1 MGTEMSDNPY
11 EDTLAATLREIHR
24 ALHEGLMPSVSS
36 IDTAIELL
44 TRYEAENLHR
54 TLVQDRTAIAC
65 SWSVAGWNVVFR
77 DVIDRKARPSEMV
90 SDLERNNRY
99 PGILFEM
106 GMRKLAL
113 RDDPIFADV
122 DISLLVKR
130 GYVAEVQIQSLDGAE
145 GGYAITS
152 KGVRCLRQKGILQK
166 ASHLKK
172 VPSFPTQFAIPF
184 ADWSKLAASRA
195 YLLQKYYAAI
205 RLEEA
210 GYDGRNLLFTFYG
223 SSQMVFGCRIDGR
236 TDTRYEFAVLFE
248 DKPEESELEVLRS
261 VCDKED
267 VSELKLIAQ
276 CRKDAVKLQE
286 LLRLDDSVV
295 GKVTTYVLN
304 GESA

>member
-1 MGTEMSDNPY
+1 MGTEMSGNSY
-11 EDTLAATLREIHR
+11 EDTLAVTLCEIQR
-24 ALHEGLMPSVSS
+24 ALHEGLMPNVSS
-36 IDTAIELL
+36 INTAIELL
-44 TRYEAENLHR
+44 TRYEAENPHL
-54 TLVQDRTAIAC
+54 TLVQDKKAIAC
-65 SWSVAGWNVVFR
+65 SWSVDGWSVVFR

-90 SDLERNNRY
+90 SDLEKNDRY

-106 GMRKLAL
+106 GTRKLAL

-122 DISLLVKR
+122 DLSLLVKK
-130 GYVAEVQIQSLDGAE
+130 GYATEIKIQSPDGEE

-172 VPSFPTQFAIPF
+172 VPSFPTQFAISF
-184 ADWSKLAASRA
+184 ADWSKLAACRA

-236 TDTRYEFAVLFE
+236 TDTSYEFAVLFE
-248 DKPEESELEVLRS
+248 DNPEESELEVLRS
-261 VCDKED
+261 VCSRED

-276 CRKDAVKLQE
+276 CRKDAEKLQE
-286 LLRLDDSVV
+286 LLRLDDSVDS
-295 GKVTTYVLN
+295 KVSTYVLN